1 MAKEIQTF
9 LDCPPMQ
16 HGANF
21 NLDALKV
28 EMAKRMAAAEAAS
41 KGAGQ

>member
-9 LDCPPMQ
+9 LDCLPIER
-16 HGANF
+16 GASF

-28 EMAKRMAAAEAAS
+28 EMAKRTAAAEAAS